1 MKTFRIVLILIAVAI
16 IIAQLI
22 LLDYTNLTYSENIGN
37 YLVIIAMVL
46 VIISMVLSHRK
57 EKSKQV

>member
-16 IIAQLI
+16 IIAQLM